1 MRVVFA
7 SYAYTPEFS
16 DPAKWLERIS
26 IFTGTL
32 SALAKEND
40 VHSIQLINFKGSY
53 SMDGVDYHFKKYNKA
68 MLRFFP
74 LGLNR
79 DLKNLKPDVII
90 MQGLHCPL
98 RIIQLRLLLGPKVK
112 IILQHRAEKP
122 FTGYNKIFQHWA
134 DRYVSAYLFGSK
146 AIGMDWIKLGNL
158 KTATKIYEVAGL
170 SSRFYP
176 LERNTAR
183 QWTGVSGNPVYLWAG
198 RLNGNKNPL
207 TVIDG
212 FLKFTE
218 INQQA
223 MLYMAYQTTE
233 LLAEIKHKLA
243 VHHNGRQVKLIGNIE
258 HKDLLYWLNAA
269 DFLVS
274 GSYYE
279 GGGAVISEALSVGC
293 IPIIT
298 AIPSFKML
306 TNNGDCGFLYEP
318 GNADALLEVLKHTH
332 RLDLQAEKEKCLLFF
347 NNHLSFEAIGT
358 KIQEI
363 VSAL

>member
-1 MRVVFA
+1 MRIVFA

-40 VHSIQLINFKGSY
+40 VHSIQLINFKGLY
-53 SMDGVDYHFKKYNKA
+53 PLDGVDYHFKKYNNII
-68 MLRFFP
+68 LRFFP
-74 LGLNR
+74 LKLNLY
-79 DLKNLKPDVII
+79 LKNLQPDVIV

-98 RIIQLRLLLGPKVK
+98 RIIQLRLLLGTRVK
-112 IILQHRAEKP
+112 IILQHRSEKP
-122 FTGYNKIFQHWA
+122 FKGYNKIFQQMA

-146 AIGMDWIKLGNL
+146 VIGMDWIKLGNL
-158 KTATKIYEVAGL
+158 KTAKKIYEVAGL

-176 LERNTAR
+176 LEKKTAR
-183 QWTGVSGNPVYLWAG
+183 QWASVSGHPVYLWAG
-198 RLNGNKNPL
+198 RLNNNKNPL

-212 FLKFTE
+212 FLRFTE

-223 MLYMAYQTTE
+223 VLYMAYQTTE
-233 LLAEIKHKLA
+233 LLAEIRHKLA
-243 VHHNGRQVKLIGNIE
+243 AHPNGKQVKLIGNIE
-258 HKDLLYWLNAA
+258 HKNLLYWLNAA

-293 IPIIT
+293 IPLVT

-318 GNADALLEVLKHTH
+318 GNTDALLEVLKHTQQ
-332 RLDLQAEKEKCLLFF
+332 LDLQAEREKCLLFF
-347 NNHLSFEAIGT
+347 NTHLSFAAIGT

-363 VSAL
+363 VSVL